1 MGEIS
6 QLTLYLSK
14 ESPISSLLADTLNPI
29 KYSQAVSIH
38 FAYPLPL
45 ITYRNRLQLRTFV
58 YMLEERNR
66 QQKNHQKVKTQYNK
80 RAHTNIRKGK
90 PRAPTQ
96 GDQGDHTT
104 EPHRIPTRE
113 IHPTKTASKV
123 KHQDVWKKAKRVT

>member
-1 MGEIS
+1 MGEIA
-6 QLTLYLSK
+6 QLMLYLSK
-14 ESPISSLLADTLNPI
+14 ESPISSLLAGTLNLTE
-29 KYSQAVSIH
+29 YSLAVLIH

-45 ITYRNRLQLRTFV
+45 ITYKNRWDMWASLYL
-58 YMLEERNR
+58 LEERNH
-66 QQKNHQKVKTQYNK
+66 QQRNYQKVKTQYNK
-80 RAHTNIRKGK
+80 RAHTNRRKGK

-123 KHQDVWKKAKRVT
+123 KHQEAQKQTK